1 MMTFLAIAVVMITI
15 ATVLLVLPLRKK
27 TEAATG
33 EQEEN
38 IVILRDQLSQLDV
51 DFAEGRIAADQLQ
64 DAQRDIEKRLLLEER
79 AISADQA
86 PVGTKPKR
94 ILFPALLIGISVPV
108 CTVLLYLWI
117 GNPVATDPLAQ
128 SQQPA
133 LTEQDIQNMVEQLAS
148 RLEKDPNN
156 PEGWQML
163 ARSYAAM
170 QRFPEATKAYK
181 KALELNPNNAQ
192 LTIDYADFLAYQNQS
207 AKGEPMRLILRALE
221 LDPSNIKALALAGT
235 AYYEEG
241 QFAKAEQYWA
251 QGLKL
256 VPPDGEVAKAFTDNI
271 ADARQAASAKKK

>member
-1 MMTFLAIAVVMITI
+1 MMTFLAIAIGMIILGT
-15 ATVLLVLPLRKK
+15 ALLVLPLRKK
-27 TEAATG
+27 IRLASG

-38 IVILRDQLSQLDV
+38 ILILRDQLNQLDV
-51 DFAEGRIAADQLQ
+51 DFAEGRIASDQLTEARQ
-64 DAQRDIEKRLLLEER
+64 DIEKRLLLEER
-79 AISADQA
+79 AIAADQA
-86 PVGTKPKR
+86 PKEAKPKG
-94 ILFPALLIGISVPV
+94 ILFPALFIGISVPV

-133 LTEQDIQNMVEQLAS
+133 LTEQDIQNMVEQLAT

-192 LTIDYADFLAYQNQS
+192 LTVDYADFLAYQNQS
-207 AKGEPMRLILRALE
+207 AKGEPMRLIMRALE

-251 QGLKL
+251 RGLKL

>member
-15 ATVLLVLPLRKK
+15 ATILLVLPLRKK

-133 LTEQDIQNMVEQLAS
+133 LTEQDIQNMVEQLAT

-251 QGLKL
+251 RGLKL

>member
-15 ATVLLVLPLRKK
+15 ATILLVLPLRKK

-117 GNPVATDPLAQ
+117 GSPIATDPLAQ

-133 LTEQDIQNMVEQLAS
+133 LTEQDIQNMVEQLAT

-251 QGLKL
+251 RGLKL

>member
-1 MMTFLAIAVVMITI
+1 MMTFLAIAISMIILGT
-15 ATVLLVLPLRKK
+15 AMLVLPLRKK
-27 TEAATG
+27 IRFASG

-38 IVILRDQLSQLDV
+38 IMILRDQLNQLDV
-51 DFAEGRIAADQLQ
+51 DFAEGRIASDQLTEARQ
-64 DAQRDIEKRLLLEER
+64 DIEKRLLLEER
-79 AISADQA
+79 AIAADQA
-86 PVGTKPKR
+86 PKEAKPKG
-94 ILFPALLIGISVPV
+94 ILFPALTIGIGVPI
-108 CTVLLYLWI
+108 CSVLLYLWI

-133 LTEQDIQNMVEQLAS
+133 MTQQDIQNMVEQLAS
-148 RLEKDPNN
+148 RLEKEPNN

-192 LTIDYADFLAYQNQS
+192 VTIDYADFLAYQNQS
-207 AKGEPMRLILRALE
+207 VKGEPMRLILRALE

-251 QGLKL
+251 RGLKL
-256 VPPDGEVAKAFTDNI
+256 VPPGGEVAKAFTDNI